1 MWYYTEIDREATL
14 CKCKRQH
21 KKTDT
26 IGLIIKII
34 IAVLT
39 GLASALGLA
48 SCMSA
53 AGMTGFMHTL

>member
-1 MWYYTEIDREATL
+1 MFYKFYYPYIN
-14 CKCKRQH
+14 KM
-21 KKTDT
+21 KKDT

>member
-1 MWYYTEIDREATL
+1 MEER
-14 CKCKRQH
+14 
-21 KKTDT
+21 KKET
-26 IGLIIKII
+26 IGLIIKIV

-53 AGMTGFMHTL
+53 VGMVGFMHM

>member
-1 MWYYTEIDREATL
+1 MENE
-14 CKCKRQH
+14 
-21 KKTDT
+21 KKET
-26 IGLIIKII
+26 IGLIIKIV

-53 AGMTGFMHTL
+53 MGITGFMVGMY